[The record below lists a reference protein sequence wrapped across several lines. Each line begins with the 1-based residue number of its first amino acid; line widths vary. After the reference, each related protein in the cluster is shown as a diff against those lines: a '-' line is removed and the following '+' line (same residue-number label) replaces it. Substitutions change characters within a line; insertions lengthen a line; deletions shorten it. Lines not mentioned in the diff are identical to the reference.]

1 MALSLDLIQ
10 NLNCNSPLLKRI
22 QLAKELYIND
32 ALCIPR
38 KKEIILNWFSDLIS
52 CQHQKDKYDKRRE
65 ENLHIWESFN
75 SILELECNA
84 KTRPLLKSSFAQV
97 ILEAVQELEKDWKEN
112 LGSIVLRCCQTILL
126 SSSVTSVF
134 SLKFD
139 LLVSLLAGVVK
150 LVMLVDETW
159 NNSIVEEVSSLLDTV
174 VNQLESLQKPN
185 QIEVTAQVIKEVFE
199 PVIIVHLQASKH
211 EHLNL
216 KKSVKK
222 LVLFINSVFF
232 HRDHLEKFERIL
244 NGSSTE
250 SESNNK
256 YPEIL
261 FEKIVALLNGES
273 TCITVNSDVLKLST
287 VEFLPEI
294 LKSFAFKTRNFDNY
308 PVLKF
313 AVLLCN
319 IIGIEVISQFSSDYS
334 LFPDQQKVNLSID
347 LKIRGI
353 AEILRSCTEVK
364 IDTSYIQQSSK
375 EKRGFF
381 KWCQNVLEWLLNNTR
396 LNKCP
401 ALFQSLDAL
410 LKLSPLIIEPSIVK
424 VFQTLWLQCGQ
435 LDEETRTHQTDFLC
449 HLLSTYSRLRQIP
462 KFLSKLFHAVKTI
475 TEEKTASQ
483 ISPLSSCLP
492 AAFMIKFTE
501 SVLMLPFGQTLNAW
515 NVFLDTI
522 TVLLNKYK
530 TGKEKPEVCE
540 CLKIVTTIFHSFL
553 LHARLTD
560 EILPPVALPEVEKL
574 MEVLQQCVID
584 LFNVYKDHNTVPG
597 LGWSFLILCYTWGEA
612 HLLLKTYRSAYKMD
626 WSAQPVTEPL
636 RTGDCSLLHHYFPA
650 EEFENLLDIQS
661 DELTFHYFK
670 VLLYT
675 QKVRAILILLDC
687 IPAVVRKTLRSV
699 AAYLVK
705 IAIQLIDIDSC
716 VSWNGQ
722 ISNIT
727 VENFQVPLWHHL
739 LEHLPVILPYLGPK
753 KIANLSDLMVNIL
766 IESTEQSLP
775 SGELTLYIVTK
786 HFIMTS
792 IFQELRSLQTAFVG
806 SLWKYA
812 EKLFQGSKRKN
823 DEQRSDGLTEKL
835 FTHLSGKSKLW
846 SEFANTTPKVTNVSK
861 GMESYNNMWLEVQEA
876 ACILN
881 QWMNLKVHSKRKIKL
896 EKILMLLKVHSCLP
910 LESLFP
916 GNQIRCLLGLTTLLF
931 SVRDCLMT
939 GRFHGDVC
947 EITIEICVAFVSIL
961 AGVRSV
967 WLFPFV
973 EPVPLLTCVLDS
985 LAVIIDKEKNSS
997 MLDTLRTWNS
1007 HFINSLIKLA
1017 IRDVSVKNN
1026 LQDIVKYISEE
1037 LYSEERSGKKD
1048 IIVKAAIILLSHLAE
1063 VSQRLHM
1070 KPQLNETCNKML
1082 QEISTVLDT
1091 WLHRCP
1097 LKNWSQLDEHIQS
1110 LVLDGFGVLV
1120 ELSCKGKVS
1129 AKKWKKNLNAVLHLV
1144 YESLHQPVCNF
1155 YQKKSSL
1162 KVLIVICS
1170 NKVHIDKLPT
1180 HFVESTWNTL
1190 IQHLLESDTDLMTNQ
1205 SVIHTTSEN
1214 YQNSTRLFQTS
1225 FGENSLKIALDQ
1237 KKDLNSVIFSSE
1249 TTFSYED
1256 SLRTSQNVLD
1266 LPEIEFKA
1274 LSSIVKTC
1282 NENEFEKAL
1291 QHLLEESNT
1300 ILGKQQLSDKIPC
1313 LIHIWKL
1320 LLKLDLEHGQQKLLS
1335 RVFQT
1340 VIFQLQF
1347 LTAYMSTAPNFS
1359 IVLLPVLD
1367 LMTVALWKGKMF
1379 LSSQSAIS
1387 CLHACEYSNLMNLAN
1402 QPKCY
1407 ASVFGAVCGVLNEL
1421 LIQHLHT
1428 VLAAVP
1434 PFSSCVSLLLRS
1446 MVQAADQTIVNSCE
1460 IYLQQELHTCTQNL
1474 ERLLTLL
1481 SAQKME
1487 LSKLAPY
1494 LVADYV
1500 SEAQKV
1506 TIHPVLKKSIVLGI
1520 FRVLDVCSS
1529 HSLSMLQATLSSG
1542 AKEIFKVLHDDYHK
1556 FHRYKGHV

>member
-1 MALSLDLIQ
+1 MSQ
-10 NLNCNSPLLKRI
+10 
-22 QLAKELYIND
+22 
-32 ALCIPR
+32 
-38 KKEIILNWFSDLIS
+38 
-52 CQHQKDKYDKRRE
+52 
-65 ENLHIWESFN
+65 
-75 SILELECNA
+75 
-84 KTRPLLKSSFAQV
+84 
-97 ILEAVQELEKDWKEN
+97 
-112 LGSIVLRCCQTILL
+112 
-126 SSSVTSVF
+126 
-134 SLKFD
+134 
-139 LLVSLLAGVVK
+139 
-150 LVMLVDETW
+150 
-159 NNSIVEEVSSLLDTV
+159 
-174 VNQLESLQKPN
+174 
-185 QIEVTAQVIKEVFE
+185 VTAQVIKEVFE

-670 VLLYT
+670 KITTPTISGRPHRLTSEQARKLFEKLLSQENYFIPSDLDYGDIKSEKSDLDRSSESEGEESPVAGSSVVSMCKGTGKTSGANVRKRKARSGPRPNKRKRTFVGAGGDCEYGEDEVTWGVVKEGDTDVLLYT

-766 IESTEQSLP
+766 IESTEQ
-775 SGELTLYIVTK
+775 
-786 HFIMTS
+786 
-792 IFQELRSLQTAFVG
+792 
-806 SLWKYA
+806 
-812 EKLFQGSKRKN
+812 RKN

-881 QWMNLKVHSKRKIKL
+881 QWMN
-896 EKILMLLKVHSCLP
+896 LKVHSCLP

-1434 PFSSCVSLLLRS
+1434 PFSSCVSHILLFVLCGYTKIIKNMAFPINIEVYFETKS
-1446 MVQAADQTIVNSCE
+1446 SCVYE
-1460 IYLQQELHTCTQNL
+1460 E
-1474 ERLLTLL
+1474 
-1481 SAQKME
+1481 
-1487 LSKLAPY
+1487 
-1494 LVADYV
+1494 
-1500 SEAQKV
+1500 
-1506 TIHPVLKKSIVLGI
+1506 
-1520 FRVLDVCSS
+1520 
-1529 HSLSMLQATLSSG
+1529 
-1542 AKEIFKVLHDDYHK
+1542 
-1556 FHRYKGHV
+1556 